1 MTALIL
7 PSRGLMSQ
15 PQGPVSV
22 DWSNPITKGLLE
34 VLIPFTKTTLKG
46 ASATLGS
53 GVSVRA
59 TREGVALARSGFD
72 NAGVSSAS
80 FPGNWAVP
88 APLTVSALVYIGANS
103 AFEANLASSYA
114 GNNFGWRLAF
124 VNQTIRAAVT
134 WSGGSGPGVTVTHTQ
149 TSLLN
154 VPILVTVVIR
164 PTTFDLYLDGT
175 LSGTSG
181 AHSYAANANIPVSL
195 FFFTGSGFGFGEI
208 SGVYQVSV
216 WKRELSQS
224 EIKSLS
230 GNVWQLF
237 KAPSKYIDIQPKQFF
252 APTQSKMLGT
262 SIGQP
267 ATTVSTGRGTRG
279 ATRASQP
286 QGPVGID
293 WSNPITRGLV
303 FALNPISAFDL
314 VKKLAVPGISPQ
326 IATSSGIYIGGVSS
340 TQTSLG
346 NGPVA
351 TSSTWTGLLDIDTRP
366 NPNGW
371 GGRFW
376 RPTGNNDGQHTVQ
389 LGGTTGTK
397 VVGVSI
403 NYAAIFNISLTDN
416 SQSRCVIKHRA
427 ADHAI
432 WVNGSLKGASSNAA
446 AWSIGVNSSNV
457 AGSDAIGLQ
466 LLWDRTLSDVEI
478 LSISLNPW
486 QIFTPIQRN
495 IWVPYP

>member
-1 MTALIL
+1 MAVLKL
-7 PSRGLMSQ
+7 PSRSATSQ
-15 PQGPVSV
+15 PQGPYEV
-22 DWSNPITKGLLE
+22 DYSNPITEGLLE
-34 VLIPFTKTTLKG
+34 TVIPRTLVTARGKRVVVSGNSLLKVTPSVAGPVLSCTAFDNSGGSVIQFPGTSTWAPNPPFTAHTYFYQG
-46 ASATLGS
+46 IDSAIQNNVGMSFGS
-53 GVSVRA
+53 NNG
-59 TREGVALARSGFD
+59 GWLF
-72 NAGVSSAS
+72 
-80 FPGNWAVP
+80 
-88 APLTVSALVYIGANS
+88 LVIS
-103 AFEANLASSYA
+103 KQ
-114 GNNFGWRLAF
+114 
-124 VNQTIRAAVT
+124 VQVTVT
-134 WSGGSGPGVTVTHTQ
+134 WSGGGAGVSA
-149 TSLLN
+149 TSAVIPLN
-154 VPILVTVVIR
+154 TPILASIVVR
-164 PTTFDLYLDGT
+164 VGTFDLYINGDLVVANV
-175 LSGTSG
+175 
-181 AHSYAANANIPVSL
+181 AHSCAGIPNAASMPFFDGNIRYGNL
-195 FFFTGSGFGFGEI
+195 
-208 SGVYQVSV
+208 SGVYNLSV
-216 WKRELSQS
+216 WKRCLRPE